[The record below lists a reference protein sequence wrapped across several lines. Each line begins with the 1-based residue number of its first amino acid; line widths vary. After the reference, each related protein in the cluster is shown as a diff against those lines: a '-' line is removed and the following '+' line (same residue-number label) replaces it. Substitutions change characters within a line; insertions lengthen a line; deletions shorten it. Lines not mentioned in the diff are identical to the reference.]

1 MSKSSSD
8 DEPKDLGRG
17 RTQTK
22 IQARA
27 FDEIAERLFDL
38 PESVRDKFPGSSALA
53 SALLIKRTNM
63 VKSGLRRHLRH
74 IAGLLRDEGFTA
86 DDLESY
92 IDGGRLAV
100 ISDTGPDLE
109 ALRETL
115 CDPATL
121 GPGTHWV
128 FQAGCALHEAFHARY
143 SNFGYDFY
151 SGWHGKSS
159 SSAGYPGAGIV
170 PLLNADSYTTIAMDL
185 S

>member
-8 DEPKDLGRG
+8 DEHKDLGRG

-27 FDEIAERLFDL
+27 FDEIAKRLFDL
-38 PESVRDKFPGSSALA
+38 PESARDKFPGSSALA
-53 SALLIKRTNM
+53 RALLINRTNM
-63 VKSGLRRHLRH
+63 AKSALRRHLRH

-92 IDGGRLAV
+92 IHGGRLAV

-115 CDPATL
+115 CDPATFDDAL
-121 GPGTHWV
+121 ASAVRLLPVLDTNAVKRYAHAVHESGDRRAFSALFKV
-128 FQAGCALHEAFHARY
+128 LRQAADALAEEQ
-143 SNFGYDFY
+143 N
-151 SGWHGKSS
+151 
-159 SSAGYPGAGIV
+159 
-170 PLLNADSYTTIAMDL
+170 
-185 S
+185 